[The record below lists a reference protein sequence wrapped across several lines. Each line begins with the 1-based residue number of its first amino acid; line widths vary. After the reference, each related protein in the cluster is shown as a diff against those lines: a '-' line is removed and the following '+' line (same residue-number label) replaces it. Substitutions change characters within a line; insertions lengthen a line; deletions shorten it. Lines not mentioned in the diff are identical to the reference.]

1 MNMEDIY
8 KQYFSESSHSIIII
22 SAGNSGWT
30 MSGIA
35 VIDANPTFVR
45 MFGCCPDTHN
55 LQESFIGEYR
65 SITGKL
71 VRALEQNKKNIRI
84 NLPEIERS
92 YEITFCYLPYNQASI
107 DFLDISDQA
116 ESLNLLLA
124 EQALKKSQMRYSLLL
139 NKMQNIFVSFRVQEI
154 GGRMHEISYADA
166 NPSFEHLIGCSRSE
180 LYGKSPIGHFITDN
194 KDEIQTSIFSTFKTG
209 QPSYF
214 ILHNSIL
221 GIYLDAAVYRF
232 DDTVVAMVASN
243 ITGLK
248 KTEQKLRLAKEK
260 AEESEQLKT
269 AFLANMS
276 HEIRTPLNGILGF
289 SKLLARAGLSDEKKR
304 HYISLI
310 DNNGN
315 HLISIISDILDI
327 AKIESNQLEI
337 NKSDIKL
344 NALIDSLM
352 EISNTIL
359 STKGK
364 EQLSISCTTGL
375 PTQQAVI
382 HTDPLRLTQ
391 IFRNLIEN
399 AIKFTMSG
407 SVNFGYKEY
416 DDTHLYF
423 YVKDTGIGIGQE
435 NLQVI
440 FQHFRQE
447 DETITRKYGGS
458 GLGLSICKHLVKE
471 LGGEIGVESEKG
483 KGSTFY
489 FILPFKN
496 DKTQYVL
503 PDISPEPIYG
513 SKPVRIAC
521 YTSSEGFVFFDN
533 AAQDYSLQFIRFQTI
548 ESAIEECKSGEYGAA
563 IIDIYSVIDN
573 ANEMLAQMKKAM
585 PFIPIFATSFDLLET
600 DRSFYTRMG
609 YNDIFD
615 LNTDTRTLASSIK
628 YYLGI

>member
-1 MNMEDIY
+1 MGDIY
-8 KQYFSESSHSIIII
+8 RHYFIESSHSIIII
-22 SAGNSGWT
+22 SASNIDWT
-30 MSGIA
+30 VSRIV
-35 VIDANPTFVR
+35 VIDANPAFVR
-45 MFGCCPDTHN
+45 MFGCCPDSHN
-55 LQESFIGEYR
+55 LQECFIGDYS
-65 SITGKL
+65 SIIGKL
-71 VRALEQNKKNIRI
+71 VKALEQNKKNIRVC
-84 NLPEIERS
+84 LPEIERS
-92 YEITFCYLPYNQASI
+92 YEISFSYLLDNQVSI
-107 DFLDISDQA
+107 DFLDVSEQTED
-116 ESLNLLLA
+116 LNLMLA
-124 EQALKKSQMRYSLLL
+124 EQALKKSQVRYSLLL
-139 NKMQNIFVSFRVQEI
+139 NKMQNIFVSFRVQET

-166 NPSFEHLIGCSRSE
+166 NPSFEHLIGSSRSE
-180 LYGKSPIGHFITDN
+180 LFGKSPIGHFITDN
-194 KDEIQTSIFSTFKTG
+194 KDEIQASIFSTFTTG

-214 ILHNSIL
+214 ILHNSNL

-248 KTEQKLRLAKEK
+248 KTEKKLRLAKEK

-337 NKSDIKL
+337 NKSDIEL

-359 STKGK
+359 STKDK
-364 EQLSISCTTGL
+364 RQLSISCTTGL

-391 IFRNLIEN
+391 ILRNLIEN

-416 DDTHLYF
+416 GDNHLYF
-423 YVKDTGIGIGQE
+423 FVKDTGIGIGQE

-447 DETITRKYGGS
+447 NETITRKFGGS

-489 FILPFKN
+489 FILPFKKI
-496 DKTQYVL
+496 KTQNVL
-503 PDISPEPIYG
+503 SEISPEPEYG

-521 YTSSEGFVFFDN
+521 CTSSEIFDSFDN
-533 AAQDYSLQFIRFQTI
+533 AAQDKSLQFIRFQSI
-548 ESAIEECKSGEYGAA
+548 ESAIEECQSEEYSAA
-563 IIDIYSVIDN
+563 IIDIYSVADN
-573 ANEMLAQMKKAM
+573 ANEMLIKMKKAM

-600 DRSFYTRMG
+600 DRSFYTRLG

-615 LNTDTRTLASSIK
+615 LNTDARTLVSSIK